1 MFFSL
6 FFFLM
11 IRRPPGSTRTDT
23 LFPYTTLFRSK
34 GTTITDPTLNNAA
47 FVINTFEQ
55 GNPALKPEIADTIT
69 LGLVYRPTASS
80 GLRASVDGYDIKIK
94 DAIILPGAQDGVDG
108 CVAGISGYCDLI
120 TRTEGAPTGAITSIE
135 TSYCKGQQIH
145 EAIGR

>member
-94 DAIILPGAQDGVDG
+94 DAIILPGAQDVVAG
-108 CVAGISGYCDLI
+108 CVAGIDGYCELS
-120 TRTEGAPTGAITSIE
+120 TRTDSAPPGPLPGMTTATFHAQH
-135 TSYCKGQQIH
+135 TTQT
-145 EAIGR
+145 

>member
-1 MFFSL
+1 MPSGGFSTCKVGL
-6 FFFLM
+6 VGDLTSQFRFRGTRSLD
-11 IRRPPGSTRTDT
+11 IRAPNIVELDSPSKQ
-23 LFPYTTLFRSK
+23 K

-94 DAIILPGAQDGVDG
+94 DAIILPGAK
-108 CVAGISGYCDLI
+108 
-120 TRTEGAPTGAITSIE
+120 E
-135 TSYCKGQQIH
+135 
-145 EAIGR
+145 IGRASCRERVGQYV